1 VTLDDVMGLARYETE
16 REQIRRRIIA
26 LKRDRR
32 VALGNEVSLVFENH
46 DTVSFQ
52 VHEVYYTDA
61 GGIERWTENPV
72 APSAESP
79 AELREDI
86 RWFLQA
92 FRRPILEARL
102 VV

>member
-1 VTLDDVMGLARYETE
+1 MSHWNY
-16 REQIRRRIIA
+16 
-26 LKRDRR
+26 R
-32 VALGNEVSLVFENH
+32 VVRKASP
-46 DTVSFQ
+46 DTDSVSFQ